1 MGGGTVEY
9 GLTLTCYNVATFFGS
24 LVVGAFSDAFGRKV
38 CFFYFETIIVKIIIF
53 KENTYY
59 VFMWYLYI

>member
-38 CFFYFETIIVKIIIF
+38 CFFFF
-53 KENTYY
+53 
-59 VFMWYLYI
+59 